1 MSTKNSN
8 TSQELFNLNGKPSF
22 GQALPL
28 AFQHVV
34 AMIVGVS
41 VALGSGITQ
50 AEGCLQLF
58 PQWFVTIF
66 GGSSVVVTTILSIFL
81 NTILPKESE
90 GEEA

>member
-1 MSTKNSN
+1 MESN
-8 TSQELFNLNGKPSF
+8 KQYAKVTEFDGVPKAGEL
-22 GQALPL
+22 LPL

>member
-1 MSTKNSN
+1 MRPKKS
-8 TSQELFNLNGKPSF
+8 LFL
-22 GQALPL
+22 
-28 AFQHVV
+28 
-34 AMIVGVS
+34 I
-41 VALGSGITQ
+41 SGITQ

>member
-58 PQWFVTIF
+58 PQWLVTIF
-66 GGSSVVVTTILSIFL
+66 GGSSVVVTTIQSTFL
-81 NTILPKESE
+81 NTILPKDN
-90 GEEA
+90 GEETE